1 MTIKNV
7 PVIDGIRTELIAAD
21 LDKDGTVGGTEKIQ
35 QKIDT
40 GQIPIKESTELGDA
54 LTEFNRDDVTKERLS
69 SIDFK
74 SRIDPLELPPMI
86 VLDVLIAMGV
96 LTTKCGMLNRVKMR
110 KSVSLKGLGRGEFV
124 DIVTGKK
131 EMDIKSAN
139 VMQKTQNFTG
149 FSK

>member
-1 MTIKNV
+1 MTTKVV
-7 PVIDGIRTELIAAD
+7 PVIDGIRTELINPD
-21 LDKDGTVGGTEKIQ
+21 LDKDGIVGETEQIQ
-35 QKIDT
+35 KKIDEGT
-40 GQIPIKESTELGDA
+40 VPIKESSELGDA

-110 KSVSLKGLGRGEFV
+110 KSVSLKGIGRQEFV
-124 DIVTGKK
+124 DVVTGKK
-131 EMDIKSAN
+131 EMDIKAAGL
-139 VMQKTQNFTG
+139 QKAQNYMG
-149 FSK
+149 MGK

>member
-1 MTIKNV
+1 MRKNV
-7 PVIDGIRTELIAAD
+7 PVIDGIRTELVAAD
-21 LDKDGTVGGTEKIQ
+21 LDRDGVVGGTEKVQ
-35 QKIDT
+35 QKFDS
-40 GQIPIKESTELGDA
+40 GQVPIKESTELGDA
-54 LTEFNRDDVTKERLS
+54 LTEFNRDDISKERLS

-96 LTTKCGMLNRVKMR
+96 LTAKCGMLNRVKMR
-110 KSVSLKGLGRGEFV
+110 KSVSLKGLGRGEYV

-131 EMDIKSAN
+131 QQDIQAGI
-139 VMQKTQNFTG
+139 MQKTQNYAG